1 MHQWSSRA
9 PTDKAVGPSMS
20 SGWQKRLLPRSMAVY
35 TALRSINRSVVGA
48 GN

>member
-1 MHQWSSRA
+1 MHQWSCREPS
-9 PTDKAVGPSMS
+9 DKTVGPSMP

-35 TALRSINRSVVGA
+35 TALRSINRSVVRV